1 MHPFHPDSPEY
12 PAMIEA
18 GRAGPAWRPA
28 TNADGCGLQAFDR
41 EDRCGEPIAGS
52 MQRSDLQVGTKMPV
66 IRACKDHLLTIG
78 VLGRYPF
85 DVTYWCSVCETPVDA
100 GYRLDASGRCKECQP

>member
-12 PAMIEA
+12 PAMVEA
-18 GRAGPAWRPA
+18 GRAGHAWRPA
-28 TNADGCGLQAFDR
+28 TAADGCPLASFDS
-41 EDRCGEPIAGS
+41 EGRCGEPIAGQ
-52 MQRSDLQVGTKMPV
+52 MLRGDLRDAPL
-66 IRACKDHLLTIG
+66 IRACKDHLLTMG

-100 GYRLDASGRCKECQP
+100 GYRLDASGRCRECQP